1 MSAVHRWTTNMGK
14 RKSRK
19 QDERDAAIAHKRLAE
34 IEAHPERMVAG
45 ERLDQWLAKVEEED
59 AKVEEE
65 DNG

>member
-1 MSAVHRWTTNMGK
+1 MGK

-34 IEAHPERMVAG
+34 IEAHPKRMVAG